1 MTPATAAD
9 SIPRPEGIPRN
20 DRELLV
26 RLTIVIVL
34 GFLFVAAF
42 VRLDLVYSRK
52 FFDVSGPA
60 RWIWPNVDISQ
71 ELPVTFFATRDF
83 DLPANR
89 YYTKIKVAGDP
100 QYTLYFNGREIA
112 GRRLNGESALD
123 VYDVTQ
129 LAKTGRNRIVIA
141 VRATQGVGGLLAAVD
156 ISPETENYIVTDTS
170 WKVATSWRPD
180 LISRD
185 VPGMRRP
192 RVIGTPPIGRWN
204 YLKPQPAALEVP
216 PSETAQPVGSWYFR
230 GALPEVQVIEGVAVR
245 GSKYTRAWAYDFG
258 KIMSGRIRLTRS
270 TMIGGDVIDV
280 RLTGTKEQLLPVEG
294 DLHSFCF
301 APGERTVTDPEVHPF
316 RYVAIYERPATPEA
330 LINK

>member
-1 MTPATAAD
+1 MW
-9 SIPRPEGIPRN
+9 
-20 DRELLV
+20 
-26 RLTIVIVL
+26 RLTVVIVL
-34 GFLFVAAF
+34 GFLFIAAF
-42 VRLDLVYSRK
+42 ARLNLVYSRK

-60 RWIWPNVDISQ
+60 RWIWAKVDISQ

-83 DLPANR
+83 TLPVNR

-112 GRRLNGESALD
+112 GRRTSGDSALD

-141 VRATQGVGGLLAAVD
+141 VRATEGVGGLLASID
-156 ISPETENYIVTDTS
+156 ISPETENYVVTDAS
-170 WKVATSWRPD
+170 WKVATSWRPE
-180 LISRD
+180 LIVRD
-185 VPGMRRP
+185 VPGMGHP
-192 RVIGTPPIGRWN
+192 RIIGTPPIGRWN
-204 YLKPQPAALEVP
+204 YLKPRPAALEVP
-216 PSETAQPVGSWYFR
+216 PSETVQPAGSWYFR
-230 GALPEVQVIEGVAVR
+230 GALPEVQVIEGIAVR

-258 KIMSGRIRLTRS
+258 KIVSGRIRLTRAGM
-270 TMIGGDVIDV
+270 TGGDVIDV

-301 APGERTVTDPEVHPF
+301 APGERTVTDPETRLF
-316 RYVAIYERPATPEA
+316 RYVAVYERPATPEA

>member
-1 MTPATAAD
+1 M
-9 SIPRPEGIPRN
+9 
-20 DRELLV
+20 
-26 RLTIVIVL
+26 RLN
-34 GFLFVAAF
+34 
-42 VRLDLVYSRK
+42 LVYGRK

-60 RWIWPNVDISQ
+60 RWIWPKVDISS

-83 DLPANR
+83 NLPASR

-100 QYTLYFNGREIA
+100 QYTLYFNGQEIA
-112 GRRLNGESALD
+112 GRRMGEDSALD
-123 VYDVTQ
+123 VYDVTK
-129 LAKTGRNRIVIA
+129 LSKTGRNRIVIA
-141 VRATQGVGGLLAAVD
+141 VRATEGVGGLLASVD
-156 ISPETENYIVTDTS
+156 ISPEAENYVVTDGS
-170 WKVATSWRPD
+170 WKVATSWRPE
-180 LISRD
+180 LIARD
-185 VPGMRRP
+185 VAGMSHP

-204 YLKPQPAALEVP
+204 YLKPRSAALEVP
-216 PSETAQPVGSWYFR
+216 ASETAQPIGSWYFR

-258 KIMSGRIRLTRS
+258 KIMNGRIRLTRT

-301 APGERTVTDPEVHPF
+301 APGERTVTDPEVRPF

>member
-1 MTPATAAD
+1 MTMTPATAAD
-9 SIPRPEGIPRN
+9 SIPRDDFDLIR
-20 DRELLV
+20 

-42 VRLDLVYSRK
+42 VRLNLVYGRK

-60 RWIWPNVDISQ
+60 RWIWPKIDISD

-112 GRRLNGESALD
+112 GRRVGDESALD

-141 VRATQGVGGLLAAVD
+141 VRATQGVGGLLAALD
-156 ISPETENYIVTDTS
+156 ISPEAENYVVTDAS
-170 WKVATSWRPD
+170 WKVATSWRPE
-180 LISRD
+180 LIARD
-185 VPGMRRP
+185 VSGMQHP

-204 YLKPQPAALEVP
+204 YLKPRPVPLEVP
-216 PSETAQPVGSWYFR
+216 PTATVVPIGSWYFR
-230 GALPEVQVIEGVAVR
+230 GALPEIQVIEGVAVR

-258 KIMSGRIRLTRS
+258 KIMSGRIRLTRT

-301 APGERTVTDPEVHPF
+301 APGERTVTDPEERLF

-330 LINK
+330 VIR

>member
-1 MTPATAAD
+1 MTMTPATAAD
-9 SIPRPEGIPRN
+9 SIPR
-20 DRELLV
+20 DDFELIR

-42 VRLDLVYSRK
+42 VRLNLVYGRK

-60 RWIWPNVDISQ
+60 RWIWPKVEISD

-112 GRRLNGESALD
+112 GRRVGDESALD

-141 VRATQGVGGLLAAVD
+141 VRATQGVGGLLAALD
-156 ISPETENYIVTDTS
+156 ISPEAENYVVTDAS
-170 WKVATSWRPD
+170 WKVATSWRPE
-180 LISRD
+180 LIARD
-185 VPGMRRP
+185 VSGMQHP

-204 YLKPQPAALEVP
+204 YLKPRPVPLEVP
-216 PSETAQPVGSWYFR
+216 PMATVVPIGSWYFR

-258 KIMSGRIRLTRS
+258 KIMSGRIRLTRT

-301 APGERTVTDPEVHPF
+301 APGERTVTDPEERLF

-330 LINK
+330 VIR